1 MKVLTRLI
9 GVALCCAVLPALA
22 ASDTGA
28 STCLKRAESV
38 LAALD
43 AGDFDK
49 ARVDFDERMQSG
61 LGADKLRQVWASLPQ
76 QVGERLTVA
85 PGRSQPAADG
95 ELAIIP
101 LQHAKAWLD
110 LQISCAADGRVS
122 GLFVRP
128 GTAPTAGPAAT
139 PETSALWEERELPV
153 VSAELSLPGTLTLPK
168 GDIVAGAVLV
178 HGSGAHDR
186 DETIG
191 PNKVFRDLAHGL
203 AERGIAVLRYE
214 KRSHAHPASFANRA
228 FTVDDEVVDDAVAAL
243 QLLGRQAELK
253 DAPIYVIGHSLGAML
268 APRIASRTELA
279 GLIMM
284 AAPARALTDIIPQQM
299 NYLAQLDGSV
309 SDDERKAMS
318 EAEASIARIL
328 AFTPA
333 DLADTAQVL
342 GAPPA
347 YWLDLRGYHPL
358 VQAQGLKI
366 PILLLQGDHDYQVT
380 MAEDY
385 LAWHHR
391 LKERETFTPRSFSGL
406 NHLFMPAGNPPSP
419 ADYEK
424 PGHVSGEVIDAIAE
438 WIAVGGKAQD

>member
-1 MKVLTRLI
+1 MTILTRLI
-9 GVALCCAVLPALA
+9 GVAVCCAAFPALA

-28 STCLKRAESV
+28 SICLKRAEQV

-49 ARVDFDERMQSG
+49 ARADFDERMQSG
-61 LGADKLRQVWASLPQ
+61 LGADKLREVWVTLPQ
-76 QVGERLTVA
+76 QVGERLAVA
-85 PGRSQPAADG
+85 PGRSQAAAG
-95 ELAIIP
+95 GVLAIIP
-101 LQHAKAWLD
+101 LQHAKAWLN

-128 GTAPTAGPAAT
+128 GTAPTAAPAAT

-168 GDIVAGAVLV
+168 GDVVAGAVLV

-203 AERGIAVLRYE
+203 AERGIAVLRYD
-214 KRSHAHPASFANRA
+214 KRSHAHPASFANKA

-243 QLLGRQAELK
+243 QLLGQQSELK
-253 DAPIYVIGHSLGAML
+253 GAPIYVIGHSLGAML
-268 APRIASRTELA
+268 APRIASRTEVA
-279 GLIMM
+279 GLIML
-284 AAPARALTDIIPQQM
+284 AAPARALTDILPQQM
-299 NYLAQLDGSV
+299 NYLFKLDGSV
-309 SDDERKAMS
+309 SDDERKVLTET
-318 EAEASIARIL
+318 EAAIARIQAL
-328 AFTPA
+328 TAA
-333 DLADTAQVL
+333 DMADTTLIL
-342 GAPPA
+342 GAPAA

-358 VQAQGLKI
+358 MQAQGLEI
-366 PILLLQGDHDYQVT
+366 PILLLQGDRDYQVT

-391 LKERETFTPRSFSGL
+391 LKERKQFTPRSFSGL
-406 NHLFMPAGNPPSP
+406 SHQFMPAGNPPSP

-424 PGHVSGEVIDAIAE
+424 PGHVSVEVIDAIAE
-438 WIAVGGKAQD
+438 WVADMENAGG